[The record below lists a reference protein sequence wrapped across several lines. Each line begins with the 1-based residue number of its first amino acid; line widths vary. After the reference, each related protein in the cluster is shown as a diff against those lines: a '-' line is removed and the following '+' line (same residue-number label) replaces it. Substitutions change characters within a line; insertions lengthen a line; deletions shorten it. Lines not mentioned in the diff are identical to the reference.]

1 MRSIRTRVVQ
11 LITVLLLALAATG
24 GAPGAPPASAATR
37 PAATGTIAYVFRR
50 DTPNILNYRDFLVGK
65 GYTVTLVPLG
75 AVLGTDFA
83 KFDLTV
89 IADDTGDLN
98 SWGIPPN
105 TAAQVAKI
113 LAGNKPILGLGEGGY
128 AFFGQVPDFIG
139 WPQGWHGPQTLV
151 RRSASAPAA
160 IYASL
165 PPDPIKV
172 YTNPSNAV
180 GIYLASA
187 PADVNPIGLEVP
199 SEDHAS
205 LIVQGCHF
213 LWGFSDEPAKMT
225 GDGQTLLANY
235 VEYARVFQCSRQ
247 PPPPP
252 PNTCF
257 RLVKSAVP
265 NNGTTVAPGAVIQY
279 SIAYSINPA
288 GGPNCPQEG
297 RLVDVVPPDTVYV
310 PGSASDGISPAA
322 DGSLT
327 WVVTGSGVKTFKVIV
342 LDTACRPATPLAGAP
357 SGVITNQA
365 TLYLPPFAP
374 VTSNVVTHKVQCGPV
389 GFPNDKPPYAEDE
402 VQINPYPIIAGKPT
416 EISVKVHNN
425 TGSPVTAVV
434 RFQASPDKFGI
445 GLSFSD
451 FAAKTVVIPGNSTV
465 VVKTTTTFAAT
476 GHYCIQI
483 RVDVT
488 DAAGRV
494 TSIFTQR
501 NLDVTEDLK
510 PGMTDTLTFT
520 VKNPESF
527 AATINLVVINT
538 CPGWTATVNPA
549 SINLPP
555 GGTTTAQL
563 LVTPPNPITFGS
575 GCHIDVQGW
584 LVDPTTNLPKLIG
597 GIRKLDVPPVRLPHP
612 DIPWEEREI
621 TVSPDPPVVG
631 QPAQICVELQNPLP
645 VARTVTLEFAV
656 ADFGAG
662 IPFTPVT
669 TQSFTLPPNS
679 IATYC
684 VPWTPAPGGTLHRC
698 IQVTLKQP
706 NYSDDRSQHNI
717 TLVRPLPGG
726 FTTLRVPAII
736 QNPDGITHTLQL
748 QTTLLGID
756 PAWKLD
762 IQTETGAL
770 LPAVQDIGPG
780 QTLKILIGLTP
791 RPGAMGGAVTES
803 LPDPRTGDGSSA
815 QVNVLFDGASV
826 GGFSVEFGQPVVA
839 NLPIVR
845 RQ

>member
-24 GAPGAPPASAATR
+24 GAPGAIPAGAVAR
-37 PAATGTIAYVFRR
+37 PTASGNIAYVFRR
-50 DTPNILNYRDFLVGK
+50 DTPDILNYRDFLVAK
-65 GYTVTLVPLG
+65 GYTVALVPLG
-75 AVLGTDFA
+75 AVLGTDFT

-89 IADDTGDLN
+89 IADDTGNLN
-98 SWGIPPN
+98 TWGIPPN
-105 TAAQVAKI
+105 TAAQVAQI
-113 LAGNKPILGLGEGGY
+113 LAGNKPILGIGEGGY

-151 RRSASAPAA
+151 RRAAGAPAA

-172 YTNPSNAV
+172 YTNPSNEV
-180 GIYLASA
+180 GIYLASV
-187 PADVNPIGLEVP
+187 PPGVIPVGLEVP

-205 LIVQGCHF
+205 LVFQGCHF

-225 GDGQTLLANY
+225 ADGQTLLANY
-235 VEYARVFQCSRQ
+235 VEYARLFQCSRQ

-252 PNTCF
+252 PDNCF
-257 RLVKSAVP
+257 RLAKSAVP
-265 NNGTTVAPGAVIQY
+265 PNGTTVAPGTVIEY
-279 SIAYSINPA
+279 SISYALTA
-288 GGPNCPQEG
+288 GANCPREG
-297 RLVDVVPPDTVYV
+297 RLVDVVPADTVYV

-327 WVVTGSGVKTFKVIV
+327 WVVTGLGVKTFKVIV
-342 LDTACRPATPLAGAP
+342 LDTACRPHAAGAP
-357 SGVITNQA
+357 GGVITNQA

-402 VQINPYPIIAGKPT
+402 IQINPYPIIAGKPT
-416 EISVKVHNN
+416 EVSVKVHNN

-434 RFQASPDKFGI
+434 RFQTSPDKFGI

-451 FAAKTVVIPGNSTV
+451 FATKTVTIAANSTV
-465 VVKTTTTFAAT
+465 LVKTTTTFAAT

-510 PGMTDTLTFT
+510 PGVTDVLTFT
-520 VKNPESF
+520 VGNPKPF

-538 CPGWTATVNPA
+538 CPGWTATVNP
-549 SINLPP
+549 SSVNLPP
-555 GGTTTAQL
+555 GSTTTAQL
-563 LVTPPNPITFGS
+563 IVTPPNPITFGS

-584 LVDPTTNLPKLIG
+584 LVNPTTNQPELIG

-612 DIPWEEREI
+612 DIPWEEKEI
-621 TVSPDPPVVG
+621 TVNPDPPVVG

-645 VARTVTLEFAV
+645 VPRTVTLEYAV

-662 IPFTPVT
+662 IPFTPVA

-679 IATYC
+679 IAKYC

-706 NYSDDRSQHNI
+706 NYPDDRSQRNI
-717 TLVRPLPGG
+717 TVVRPLRGG
-726 FTTLRVPAII
+726 FATLQVPAVIK
-736 QNPDGITHTLQL
+736 NPDGITHTLQL

-756 PAWKLD
+756 PTWKLD
-762 IQTETGAL
+762 IKTETGEL
-770 LPAVQDIGPG
+770 LPAVIGPG

-791 RPGAMGGAVTES
+791 RPEAMGGAVAES

-826 GGFSVEFGQPVVA
+826 GGFSVEFGQPVGV